1 MFCTKHT
8 LVMYSKQ
15 ALIRFMNNSRKNQN
29 DKNEQN
35 SSEDSFDSESS
46 EDDFSNVDDERHF

>member
-15 ALIRFMNNSRKNQN
+15 ALTRFINNSRKSQN
-29 DKNEQN
+29 DESEQK
-35 SSEDSFDSESS
+35 SSKDSSDNESS
-46 EDDFSNVDDERHF
+46 DDDLSDVDERHF